1 MTPET
6 QKNSDTLDIM
16 EGEVLLVGMHHVNAF
31 DLSKQKDLFSL
42 FKNNFF
48 KKINFPEALK
58 NPHFEKHY

>member
-16 EGEVLLVGMHHVNAF
+16 GGEVLLVGMHHVNAF

-48 KKINFPEALK
+48 LKKSIFQRP
-58 NPHFEKHY
+58 